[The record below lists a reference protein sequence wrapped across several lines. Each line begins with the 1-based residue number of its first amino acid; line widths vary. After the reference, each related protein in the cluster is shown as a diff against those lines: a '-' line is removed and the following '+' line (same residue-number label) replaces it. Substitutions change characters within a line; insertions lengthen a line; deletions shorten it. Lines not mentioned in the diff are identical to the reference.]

1 MLQRI
6 QNVNIQKEAQKRI
19 REHIR
24 SARLRA
30 GDAIPT
36 EKELA
41 ERIGISRA
49 AVRESLKGLETL
61 GVIEARHGIG
71 RFVRQFDFNAIL
83 ENIELHVS
91 SDSQAFRDLFEIRRC
106 LESNF
111 IVAEIPK
118 LTEQDIRDLESIVD
132 QMEEHIRNGEE
143 TKALIDGHPQ
153 FHSALFKRSGNRLL
167 GELIRVFSS
176 LHYRLLMVSDGY
188 REDLT
193 RFIDDHRRVVAAL
206 QTRQPQTVSRTVY
219 DHFTEP
225 AAWSATG
232 D

>member
-1 MLQRI
+1 MTAL
-6 QNVNIQKEAQKRI
+6 
-19 REHIR
+19 
-24 SARLRA
+24 
-30 GDAIPT
+30 
-36 EKELA
+36 
-41 ERIGISRA
+41 
-49 AVRESLKGLETL
+49 
-61 GVIEARHGIG
+61 
-71 RFVRQFDFNAIL
+71 
-83 ENIELHVS
+83 S
-91 SDSQAFRDLFEIRRC
+91 SDLALSVVIVTWNSLPEIRRC